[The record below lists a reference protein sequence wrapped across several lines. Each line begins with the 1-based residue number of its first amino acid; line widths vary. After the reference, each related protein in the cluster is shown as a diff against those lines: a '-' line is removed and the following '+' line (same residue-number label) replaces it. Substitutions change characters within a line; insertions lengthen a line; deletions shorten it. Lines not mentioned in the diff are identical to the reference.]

1 MIEVKHLT
9 KRYGDHTAVNDL
21 NITIPTGQ
29 IYGFLGPNG
38 AGKTTTMNIMT
49 GCLAASEGQVL
60 IDGHDIYQ
68 DAAQAKRRIGYLPE
82 QPPLYPDMTPG
93 EYLRF
98 VGQAKGLKGAE
109 LKDQLDIVMD
119 KTHITHMKDRLIKNL
134 SKGYRQRVGIAQAI
148 LGGPDVI
155 ILDEPM
161 VGLDPAQI
169 IEIRE
174 LIREQGQQH
183 TVILSSHILSEI
195 SMVCDHIMIIS
206 KGNLVASGTP
216 EELSQQLSGASSL
229 RLSVKGSV
237 RQAKTILEPLSGI
250 ERLVITRPG
259 EAGYDSASEAAV
271 DETASSES
279 GLEQEAESRPE
290 PRVEGLAEA
299 AQTGPEPAEPAP
311 DADAAAEPLTTVTIT
326 PEKGLD
332 LREAVFFAFCDA
344 RVPILG
350 MSQARTSLEDVFL
363 EVTADQPEPAEDQ
376 PETYLYGNAYVDEGA
391 LPEESAWTEDMLQ
404 PLEPIQVP
412 ETAEEGD
419 GIDAG
424 NL

>member
-98 VGQAKGLKGAE
+98 VGRAKGLKGAE

-119 KTHITHMKDRLIKNL
+119 KTHIVHMKDRLIKNL

-148 LGGPDVI
+148 LGQPEVI

-169 IEIRE
+169 IEMRE
-174 LIREQGQQH
+174 LIRELGQTH

-216 EELSQQLSGASSL
+216 EELSLQLSGTSTL
-229 RLSVKGSV
+229 RLTAKGSV
-237 RQAKTILEPLSGI
+237 ARVRELLEGLPGL
-250 ERLVITRPG
+250 ERMVLTRPG
-259 EAGYDSASEAAV
+259 EAAYDSSAGE
-271 DETASSES
+271 ETDLPS
-279 GLEQEAESRPE
+279 GQEP
-290 PRVEGLAEA
+290 
-299 AQTGPEPAEPAP
+299 PAE
-311 DADAAAEPLTTVTIT
+311 DGAEEALCHAVLTPVQGTDI
-326 PEKGLD
+326 
-332 LREAVFFAFCDA
+332 REAVFFTFCDA
-344 RVPILG
+344 RVPILS
-350 MSQARTSLEDVFL
+350 MTQTRTSLEDVFL
-363 EVTADQPEPAEDQ
+363 EVTADQLEQAEPE
-376 PETYLYGNAYVDEGA
+376 PETYLYGNTYVDGTA
-391 LPEESAWTEDMLQ
+391 MPEESAWTADMLQ

-412 ETAEEGD
+412 ENGEG
-419 GIDAG
+419 GEQDAG

>member
-21 NITIPTGQ
+21 SITIPTGQ

-68 DAAQAKRRIGYLPE
+68 DAARAKRRIGYLPE

-119 KTHITHMKDRLIKNL
+119 KTHITNMKDRLIKNL

-148 LGGPDVI
+148 LGSPDVI

-174 LIREQGQQH
+174 LIRDLGQQH

-229 RLSVKGSV
+229 RLSVKSSV
-237 RQAKTILEPLSGI
+237 EQAKAILEHLLGV

-259 EAGYDSASEAAV
+259 EAGYDSAALAGSDEPTSPETGIDQETEPRQKVEPVEEA
-271 DETASSES
+271 
-279 GLEQEAESRPE
+279 RPE
-290 PRVEGLAEA
+290 PALADS
-299 AQTGPEPAEPAP
+299 GPDPGAVL
-311 DADAAAEPLTTVTIT
+311 EPLCTVVLT

-332 LREAVFFAFCDA
+332 IREDVFFAFCDA

-363 EVTADQPEPAEDQ
+363 EVTADQPEPAQDQ
-376 PETYLYGNAYVDEGA
+376 SETYLYGNTYVAEGA
-391 LPEESAWTEDMLQ
+391 MPEESAWTQEMLQ
-404 PLEPIQVP
+404 PLEPIQMP
-412 ETAEEGD
+412 EAAEEGED
-419 GIDAG
+419 ADAG